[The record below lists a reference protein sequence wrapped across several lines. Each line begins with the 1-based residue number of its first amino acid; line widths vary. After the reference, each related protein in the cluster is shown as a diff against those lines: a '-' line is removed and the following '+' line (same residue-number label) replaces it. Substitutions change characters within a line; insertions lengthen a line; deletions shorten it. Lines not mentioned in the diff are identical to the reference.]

1 MSYLSNNTDKARVI
15 LLSGFLGSG
24 KTTLL
29 NCIASTEQDMT
40 GTVIIVNEFGRL
52 GIDGSLLKGENYE
65 VIELT
70 SGCICCTLA
79 LDLTKTLMDISHRF
93 QPHLILVE
101 ASGVADPKSVSAV
114 FKNSEIRERM
124 MLEKTITVLDADCWK
139 MRRILGSLFYLQL
152 EAADVILVNKID
164 LVNAEAIAQVLNQI
178 HHNYPQAQVLPTIH
192 CRIDPELIF
201 IKDKKNTEHLWDK
214 EMREFNDFYALNP
227 PCAPPIG
234 VECSQAPVTYPEY
247 VAFSFQDPRVMHAE
261 AFKRF
266 ITALPIEVFRIKGSV
281 HFQDKTVLF
290 NHAGGKSD
298 WSTWKGAPETRL
310 AFVGWNIKP
319 EETIRALKECL
330 ITPPDLRSN
339 NLLQFSKNNLQP

>member
-1 MSYLSNNTDKARVI
+1 MSKSYLSNNTDKARAI

-29 NCIASTEQDMT
+29 NHIASTEQDMS

-52 GIDGSLLKGENYE
+52 GIDGALLEGENYE

-93 QPHLILVE
+93 HPRLILVE

-114 FKNSEIRERM
+114 FNNSEIRKRM
-124 MLEKTITVLDADCWK
+124 MLEKIITVLDADCWK

-152 EAADVILVNKID
+152 ETADVILVNKID
-164 LVNAEAIAQVLNQI
+164 LLNAEAIPQVLNEI
-178 HHNYPQAQVLPTIH
+178 HHNYPQAQVVPTIH

-201 IKDKKNTEHLWDK
+201 IKNKKNTGHLWDQ
-214 EMREFNDFYALNP
+214 EMREFNDFYALNS
-227 PCAPPIG
+227 PCASPID
-234 VECSQAPVTYPEY
+234 VECSQAPVTTAPGY
-247 VAFSFQDPRVMHAE
+247 VAFSFQDPRVMQAE

-266 ITALPIEVFRIKGSV
+266 IAALPIEVFRIKGSV

-298 WSTWKGAPETRL
+298 WSTWKGAPETSL
-310 AFVGWNIKP
+310 AFVGWNINP
-319 EETIRALKECL
+319 EEILRALKECL
-330 ITPPDLRSN
+330 ITPP
-339 NLLQFSKNNLQP
+339 